1 MEPLSLSGLYQR
13 YTHLKAQLDSETISN
28 QQFVDRVHQ
37 LQAQDGAGRW
47 WTIDPQTGRYLTYS
61 ANGWVEAAPPASQP
75 DVALASSEPQAVQQS
90 GRPNPQQAA
99 DEPQPSGCQW
109 GCLSS
114 PLATG
119 LMSFGAAGL
128 WFFWTTLRAV
138 SGAERLDIVT
148 PLLIGGLPFL
158 LRLFQKR
165 LDKLLGPLYA
175 AVASVPRSFRVGAAL
190 ALPVV
195 MGLMASGGGVG
206 AVQRATFISVI
217 SGYVLTRR
225 PGGGL

>member
-13 YTHLKAQLDSETISN
+13 YTHLRAQLDSGTISHR
-28 QQFVDRVHQ
+28 QFVDRVHE

-47 WTIDPQTGRYLTYS
+47 WTIDPRTGRYLTYS
-61 ANGWVEAAPPASQP
+61 ANGWVEASPPGSQP
-75 DVALASSEPQAVQQS
+75 DVAAASRERQAAEQSRTRGRQPAADQPEASS
-90 GRPNPQQAA
+90 GR
-99 DEPQPSGCQW
+99 W

-128 WFFWTTLRAV
+128 WFLWTSIRAV
-138 SGAERLDIVT
+138 GGPEALDLVT

-175 AVASVPRSFRVGAAL
+175 AVGSVPRSFRVGAAL

-195 MGLMASGGGVG
+195 MGLLASGGGVG

-225 PGGGL
+225 PGGAV

>member
-13 YTHLKAQLDSETISN
+13 YTHLKAQLDSGTLSY
-28 QQFVDRVHQ
+28 QQFADRVHQ
-37 LQAQDGAGRW
+37 LQAQDAAGRW
-47 WTIDPQTGRYLTYS
+47 WTIDPRTGRYLTYS
-61 ANGWVEAAPPASQP
+61 ADGWVEATPPASHP
-75 DVALASSEPQAVQQS
+75 DVEPASSEHRVVQQS
-90 GRPNPQQAA
+90 ERPSHQQAA
-99 DEPQPSGCQW
+99 DEPQQSGCQW

-128 WFFWTTLRAV
+128 WFFWTSIRAV
-138 SGAERLDIVT
+138 GGGERLDIVT

-158 LRLFQKR
+158 LRLLQKR

-175 AVASVPRSFRVGAAL
+175 AVGSVPRSFRVGAAL

>member
-1 MEPLSLSGLYQR
+1 
-13 YTHLKAQLDSETISN
+13 
-28 QQFVDRVHQ
+28 
-37 LQAQDGAGRW
+37 
-47 WTIDPQTGRYLTYS
+47 
-61 ANGWVEAAPPASQP
+61 
-75 DVALASSEPQAVQQS
+75 
-90 GRPNPQQAA
+90 
-99 DEPQPSGCQW
+99 
-109 GCLSS
+109 
-114 PLATG
+114 
-119 LMSFGAAGL
+119 MSFGAAGL
-128 WFFWTTLRAV
+128 WFFWTSIRAV
-138 SGAERLDIVT
+138 SGRERPDIVT

-175 AVASVPRSFRVGAAL
+175 AVGSVPRSFRVGAAL

-195 MGLMASGGGVG
+195 MGLMTSGGGVG